1 MALCSRNTAPQSPK
15 EGIQIMVRFNPIVVL
30 ACFAFALFAPIG
42 ELRGADSQV
51 LKGKTKPLTA
61 LKKLTRNLSKTRSY
75 EASCT
80 VEGGLSRKADHQL
93 FQTTVREEYRGD
105 IYGNVMHLPS
115 MKVFRTSSTGAISDG
130 VQWYRLQALPEGK
143 KLDRLFAFP
152 AHLLVNAAKNPVKV
166 EWIASEDD
174 EIVQLPPEKGKGR
187 TSVVKKKEERI
198 PHVLRIQVPDKEAV
212 QYFVEVQNSGCLSG
226 G

>member
-1 MALCSRNTAPQSPK
+1 M
-15 EGIQIMVRFNPIVVL
+15 IMHRIRLIVFL
-30 ACFAFALFAPIG
+30 TLFAAASVMVGG
-42 ELRGADSQV
+42 ELQGADSKIV
-51 LKGKTKPLTA
+51 SSKTKPMTA
-61 LKKLTRNLSKTRSY
+61 LKKVTRNLAKSRAY
-75 EASCT
+75 GASCT
-80 VEGGLSRKADHQL
+80 VEGGLSRKPDHQL

-130 VQWYRLQALPEGK
+130 VQWYRLQSLPEGK

-152 AHLLVNAAKNPVKV
+152 AHLLVKAAKNPAKV
-166 EWIASEDD
+166 EWISSEDD
-174 EIVQLPPEKGKGR
+174 EIVELPPERGKGG
-187 TSVVKKKEERI
+187 TSVARKREDRI
-198 PHVLRIQVPDKEAV
+198 PHVLRIQVPDKEAI